1 MAVSVALFTLANGLY
16 ASYRVQRQILIDN
29 TLESNR
35 AYAVK
40 LAAITQN
47 FLDEAHQQLA
57 YSAAMAAGQFG
68 SRERLQREAERLHRQ
83 SDNFNSVLFF
93 DASGRVLVTSP
104 ETLPLR
110 DQVLNT
116 PGVSEALLER
126 RLLVSQP
133 YVSTLGNLLVFISA
147 PVIDGTGRY
156 LGLVGGTIYLK
167 QQNVLHSLLGEQYY
181 RDGSYLYVV
190 DYTRRLLYHP
200 EITRVGEQIG
210 ANHVIDA
217 VLRGQVGQMSARN
230 SQGTDMLA
238 GYAAVPETGWGVVV
252 QRPLH
257 AALAPLDA
265 LMLDVLR
272 NTLPLALLTML
283 FIWWFARLVSLPL
296 QQLADHVRELEQPT
310 VAGYIRGVHSW
321 YFESAELKRA
331 LLVGIDLLH
340 QRISQLARDV
350 QLDPLTGLCN
360 RRVSENVLATWQ
372 AEQRV
377 FAAVFL
383 DIDWFKQIND
393 TYGHDVGDQVLQH
406 LARLIREC
414 TRDVDVLCRT
424 GGEEFLI
431 LLPDITPDAALL
443 IAERLCRQI
452 ARDSIDPVGQVTV
465 SLGVAHCPFHA
476 SEAGAVLKAADR
488 AMYQAK
494 RSGRNRVAV
503 ARTVLHDIA

>member
-1 MAVSVALFTLANGLY
+1 MNRVLASVFRVDLHRLILLMAVSVALFTLANGLY

-29 TLESNR
+29 TFESHR

-340 QRISQLARDV
+340 
-350 QLDPLTGLCN
+350 
-360 RRVSENVLATWQ
+360 
-372 AEQRV
+372 
-377 FAAVFL
+377 
-383 DIDWFKQIND
+383 
-393 TYGHDVGDQVLQH
+393 
-406 LARLIREC
+406 
-414 TRDVDVLCRT
+414 
-424 GGEEFLI
+424 
-431 LLPDITPDAALL
+431 
-443 IAERLCRQI
+443 
-452 ARDSIDPVGQVTV
+452 
-465 SLGVAHCPFHA
+465 
-476 SEAGAVLKAADR
+476 
-488 AMYQAK
+488 
-494 RSGRNRVAV
+494 
-503 ARTVLHDIA
+503 